1 MRTLAVSPGQIAC
14 VISLTA
20 IAGHFRYTGIDS
32 KLCYYLIFFGSFENL
47 IRALNGGSYLVS
59 ADLKRSVKSDIAVMQ
74 ECGLADCNIA
84 YLLIRVPLALTAT
97 LEHVQAMVARAN
109 GLGVSRDSRMF
120 KHALKAIAFP
130 RNEGDGCRNGLL
142 EEYVQVVRC

>member
-32 KLCYYLIFFGSFENL
+32 KLCDYLIFFGSFENL

-59 ADLKRSVKSDIAVMQ
+59 ANLKRSVKSDIAVMH
-74 ECGLADCNIA
+74 ECGLADCDIA
-84 YLLIRVPLALTAT
+84 YLLISMPLALTAT
-97 LEHVQAMVARAN
+97 LEHVHAMVARAN

-130 RNEGDGCRNGLL
+130 EKRGRWLP
-142 EEYVQVVRC
+142 QRTT